1 MSNKTKNVALLIPS
15 FLPNLGG
22 MEVGLHNIA
31 LRVSKLGWNPII
43 FAPYEHIKK
52 LEEMGW
58 NLPYKL
64 VPLPPKMWGVITRAP
79 WLGFKLMDIYFGYM
93 QKKHKIDFWHVT
105 MGYPTGCAI
114 VHYADKSRRDVQYLV
129 RCAGEDIQKKPDIG
143 YGLRLDPKFDRVI
156 SKYLSRAQR
165 LIAITPS
172 VHAEYKAL
180 NVPDERI
187 YNIPNGV
194 ALDRFEGEFDRD
206 NARERLGVGK
216 DETLIISVGRNH
228 PKKNYKTLIKAGAVL
243 RDKGVKNFKIL
254 CVGSGCA
261 ALKDQVAELG
271 LESHVIL
278 IDGMSK
284 PDKNNIALPVDEL
297 VEAYRAADIF
307 AFPSLMETFGI
318 AIVEAMAAGLPVIV
332 GDSEGCR
339 DVVERGK
346 WGEMCDPDNPED
358 LAQKITEIMNDE
370 KLRAQM
376 AEKSLK
382 RAQDFDWNK
391 IAKQYVEIYE
401 TSQYNSTAK

>member
-1 MSNKTKNVALLIPS
+1 MSDKTKNVALFIPS

-43 FAPYEHIKK
+43 FAPYEHIKQLK
-52 LEEMGW
+52 EMGW

-64 VPLPPKMWGVITRAP
+64 VPLPPKLWGIITRAP
-79 WLGFKLMDIYFGYM
+79 WLGFWLMDRYLGHM
-93 QKKHKIDFWHVT
+93 QRKHKIDFWHVT
-105 MGYPTGCAI
+105 MGYPAGCMI
-114 VHYADKSRRDVQYLV
+114 VHYAENSKENVQYLI

-143 YGLRLDPKFDRVI
+143 YGLRLDPKFDAVI

-172 VHAEYKAL
+172 VYNEYKKL
-180 NVPDERI
+180 NIPDEHI

-194 ALDRFEGEFDRD
+194 ALDRFDGDFDR
-206 NARERLGVGK
+206 NKVREKYGVGS
-216 DETLIISVGRNH
+216 DEMLIISVGRNH
-228 PKKNYKTLIKAGAVL
+228 PKKNYKTLVKAGAIM
-243 RDKGVKNFKIL
+243 RDKGVKGFKIL

-261 ALKDQVAELG
+261 KLQDQVKELG
-271 LESHVIL
+271 LSSHVTL

-284 PDKNNIALPVDEL
+284 PDKDNIALPVDEL
-297 VEAYRAADIF
+297 VDAYRAADIF

-339 DVVERGK
+339 DVVARGK
-346 WGEMCDPDNPED
+346 WGAMCDPENPDD
-358 LAQKITEIMNDE
+358 LARKIIEFMNDE
-370 KLRAQM
+370 NLRAEM
-376 AEKSLK
+376 AKKSLK

-401 TSQYNSTAK
+401 SSQYNSNAK